1 MSVTIATNIR
11 LPEDLLKA
19 LKYRAIEE
27 KKSVNQII
35 REAIEMSLAAA
46 PQTKERQ
53 RDPLEDVIGIAR
65 SGIKDASSKHDR
77 GCSCKPAPRGLPSS
91 LMQPRGARTPARLNS
106 RPVANGYLSRS
117 LSYKTTR
124 PCQAATYG

>member
-35 REAIEMSLAAA
+35 REAIEVSLTVS
-46 PQTKERQ
+46 PQPKKREK
-53 RDPLEDVIGIAR
+53 DPFEDVIGIAR

-77 GCSCKPAPRGLPSS
+77 
-91 LMQPRGARTPARLNS
+91 
-106 RPVANGYLSRS
+106 YL
-117 LSYKTTR
+117 
-124 PCQAATYG
+124 YGRKQ